1 MGKLMKEFKQFAVQG
16 NMLDMAVGMII
27 GAAFKDIVNSVVN
40 DLIMPIVSIFT
51 GKIDFSNMFIALNG
65 EKYATL
71 AEAEEAGAALFK
83 YGVFITE
90 VINFAILAFVIFMMV
105 KGVNKI
111 RTAAEAELKAKE
123 APAAPAAPAEPT
135 EKTCPFCMSKIN
147 IKATKCPH
155 CTSELTE

>member
-1 MGKLMKEFKQFAVQG
+1 MNKFIKEFKQFAVQG

-27 GAAFKDIVNSVVN
+27 GSAFKDIVNSVVN

-51 GKIDFSNMFIALNG
+51 GKIDFSNMFIALDGNT
-65 EKYATL
+65 YATL
-71 AEAEEAGAALFK
+71 AEAEQAEAAVFK

-90 VINFAILAFVIFMMV
+90 IINFVILAFVIFMMV

-111 RTAAEAELKAKE
+111 RTAAEHKPEE
-123 APAAPAAPAEPT
+123 PAAPAEPT
-135 EKTCPFCMSKIN
+135 EKVCPYCQSTIS
-147 IKATKCPH
+147 IKATRCPH